1 MNLLLIRSH
10 QPKQAEGVL
19 NMLVSV
25 THFSAWHCV
34 EYQDLLTVLIIVS
47 GMLILRFF
55 RYFWPDP
62 FSADPFSVFF
72 PKLFRLSKVKIDNAR
87 HRRIVPLTR
96 PPPSAFSYFIFLF
109 LSLFVLIFCETARTR
124 RFSVIFEKVQW
135 HPCCM
140 KNIFSVVKNC
150 LSADCLQISP
160 V

>member
-1 MNLLLIRSH
+1 M
-10 QPKQAEGVL
+10 
-19 NMLVSV
+19 
-25 THFSAWHCV
+25 

-47 GMLILRFF
+47 GMLIFRFF
-55 RYFWPDP
+55 SVIFGPIRSPPIHFP
-62 FSADPFSVFF
+62 FFF
-72 PKLFRLSKVKIDNAR
+72 PQLFRLSKVKIDNAR
-87 HRRIVPLTR
+87 HRRIVPFTR

-124 RFSVIFEKVQW
+124 RFSVIFAKVQW

>member
-1 MNLLLIRSH
+1 M
-10 QPKQAEGVL
+10 
-19 NMLVSV
+19 
-25 THFSAWHCV
+25 

-47 GMLILRFF
+47 GMLIFRFF
-55 RYFWPDP
+55 PLFLARFVLRRSI
-62 FSADPFSVFF
+62 FRFFF
-72 PKLFRLSKVKIDNAR
+72 PQLFRLSKVKIDNAW
-87 HRRIVPLTR
+87 HRRIVPFTR
-96 PPPSAFSYFIFLF
+96 SPPSAFSYFIFLF

-124 RFSVIFEKVQW
+124 RFSVIFAKVQW